1 MMPKGNAVDPVRR
14 FTSRLSCALLVTTSL
29 TPAQVFFSTRVHA
42 DELHAVCRDL
52 SGNGAISYQD
62 LVELPKDQPAQI
74 LDNSASITGAGFTKV
89 SEPGKPP
96 VVRIN
101 GLYTVIYPNYSN
113 LHVGSAHPTQVSD
126 LMSPDPISGSTGKAI
141 KFTTVAPTDLDP
153 NNPYGP
159 GMFNS
164 TDSGGANG
172 ANVSGAFAGLPIL
185 NTVEATNTEVQDL
198 IRQRRQLAQNSATA
212 NAGASTAN
220 STSEISPSAP
230 VLASNSPAI
239 AKKAAT
245 GTAYYPSQENSTP
258 QGIDL
263 DFDAGPNWTSWAQA
277 FADYERHSDLAP
289 GSGENLVRKQTTV
302 GGISGTD
309 ATYFRYSEYGHETL
323 QMGLLGGGMHITNNF
338 SDFGST
344 SNARQTLDG
353 GFVGAYGSYHL
364 NQFAVDGFFK
374 TDMLQ
379 LRQSSTVKGP
389 ASCPS
394 GSGQVLIIDA
404 ALDAPPEITKTQNG
418 SVNQYTYTVGAN
430 AYYRFDL
437 ANGGYFEPVAGFLFS
452 ATTYGDGAVA
462 NGLGLDNGQF
472 VRLQW
477 GARVGRS
484 WTDDQDRIW
493 SIAFLGLMYDDVYVN
508 GYTVDSS
515 GFPTGAAKVDE
526 GKLRVLGQIEGN
538 VDIGNGVSLVGA
550 VNVRGGENLFGV
562 GGRLGARVD
571 W

>member
-1 MMPKGNAVDPVRR
+1 MMPKGNAVDAVRR
-14 FTSRLSCALLVTTSL
+14 FTSRLSCALLLTTYL
-29 TPAQVFFSTRVHA
+29 TPAQVFLSTEVHA
-42 DELHAVCRDL
+42 DELHAVCFNPHYPETDLTPLGPTNFEGLQNAPVNSTAQIITNSGSLTGPGFVKVENL
-52 SGNGAISYQD
+52 SGTPVYRIQGVRAVFYDTPTDFNNRVVTKVRDAIPSD
-62 LVELPKDQPAQI
+62 LLTNAYPVDNLTTDPNVELQQNFPSVSPGDGGRANP
-74 LDNSASITGAGFTKV
+74 SAGSI
-89 SEPGKPP
+89 
-96 VVRIN
+96 
-101 GLYTVIYPNYSN
+101 
-113 LHVGSAHPTQVSD
+113 
-126 LMSPDPISGSTGKAI
+126 
-141 KFTTVAPTDLDP
+141 
-153 NNPYGP
+153 
-159 GMFNS
+159 
-164 TDSGGANG
+164 
-172 ANVSGAFAGLPIL
+172 GLPIL

-198 IRQRRQLAQNSATA
+198 IRQRRQLALNSTTPSSTT
-212 NAGASTAN
+212 STAN
-220 STSEISPSAP
+220 SYSENAP
-230 VLASNSPAI
+230 APTASSPAI
-239 AKKAAT
+239 SKKAASR
-245 GTAYYPSQENSTP
+245 TADYPSQENSTP

-263 DFDAGPNWTSWAQA
+263 DFEDGPNWSSWAQA

-323 QMGLLGGGMHITNNF
+323 QMGLLGGGMHITNKF

-344 SNARQTLDG
+344 SDARQTLDG
-353 GFVGAYGSYHL
+353 GFVGAYGSYRL

-379 LRQSSTVKGP
+379 LRQRATVKGP
-389 ASCPS
+389 ATCPT
-394 GSGQVLIIDA
+394 GQVLIIDDTP
-404 ALDAPPEITKTQNG
+404 DATEISKTQSG

-493 SIAFLGLMYDDVYVN
+493 SLAFLGLMYDDVYVN
-508 GYTVDSS
+508 GYTVDGF
-515 GFPTGAAKVDE
+515 GFPTGASKVDE
-526 GKLRVLGQIEGN
+526 GKLRVLGQLEGN

-562 GGRLGARVD
+562 GGRLGARMN